1 MVNKPS
7 AAKALKF
14 FLSDVYNNLGKVI
27 LTNLVWTACF
37 LPCLLIGMRIKQNF
51 SPLTFLI
58 LVGSFLLTSPALGG
72 TFHLAR
78 KIVLNDPYIEVGDFI
93 EGVKKYWKKSL
104 LLLAISLIVPVLIAG
119 ALVFYGE
126 MAKSFSIGIILW
138 ALSLWAFIFFLLMQI
153 YLFPLMVTQKKMG
166 LRNLL
171 KTSLFLALN
180 NVGFTVIVV
189 LVELVLLFLFSIT
202 GLIFIGG
209 ASAIALL
216 QINAFVELSK
226 RYTGEEIRK
235 ERKREPKSVGQLL
248 REVFFPWK
256 YE

>member
-1 MVNKPS
+1 
-7 AAKALKF
+7 LF
-14 FLSDVYNNLGKVI
+14 
-27 LTNLVWTACF
+27 
-37 LPCLLIGMRIKQNF
+37 
-51 SPLTFLI
+51 
-58 LVGSFLLTSPALGG
+58 
-72 TFHLAR
+72 
-78 KIVLNDPYIEVGDFI
+78 
-93 EGVKKYWKKSL
+93 
-104 LLLAISLIVPVLIAG
+104 LLAISLIVPVLIAG

-171 KTSLFLALN
+171 KTSLLLALN

-235 ERKREPKSVGQLL
+235 ERKREL
-248 REVFFPWK
+248 
-256 YE
+256 